1 MSGRLDGPGGH
12 RHRRGDRDR
21 ARLRREAPERGC
33 TCPVHGHPRPTAA
46 VRRWRSCGSR
56 PDFGSR
62 SSPGTCANRSHCAAA
77 AAEATGR
84 WGQIDILVGNAGLQS
99 SGTLLDSSVARTG
112 RPRSRST
119 CWAWPASTQATVLPA
134 MLQRG
139 RGAIV
144 AVSSVNALTGHP
156 GQAAYDAAK
165 AGVVALVRHIAVEY
179 GRRGIRANA
188 VCPGATVTEF
198 HLKRAAQQGLD
209 GAALRER
216 MHSWLRAAGAGRE
229 NQRRSPMSSPSSQ
242 VRRPPSS
249 PARRSPSMADS
260 TAKGAG

>member
-1 MSGRLDGPGGH
+1 MSGRLEGQVAIVTGGATGIGRACVAKLLGEGARVLFTDIAADSGRETLAQLRVPADRVAFLPG
-12 RHRRGDRDR
+12 DVC
-21 ARLRREAPERGC
+21 E
-33 TCPVHGHPRPTAA
+33 PV
-46 VRRWRSCGSR
+46 
-56 PDFGSR
+56 
-62 SSPGTCANRSHCAAA
+62 HCAAA

-99 SGTLLDSSVARTG
+99 SGTLLDSSVQDWKTTLSVNLLG
-112 RPRSRST
+112 L
-119 CWAWPASTQATVLPA
+119 AWSTQAVLPA

-216 MHSWLRAAGAGRE
+216 MHDYGLLGRAGEPEEIADVIAFLAGPEASFVTG
-229 NQRRSPMSSPSSQ
+229 QALA
-242 VRRPPSS
+242 V
-249 PARRSPSMADS
+249 DGGL